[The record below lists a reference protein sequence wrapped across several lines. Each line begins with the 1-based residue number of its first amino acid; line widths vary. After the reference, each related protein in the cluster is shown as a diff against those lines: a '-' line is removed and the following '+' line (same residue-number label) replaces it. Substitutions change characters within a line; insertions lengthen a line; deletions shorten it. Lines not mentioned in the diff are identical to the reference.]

1 MQRAGPRTR
10 LKAEGQLPE
19 IAMSE
24 ASDGLRANRRS
35 GKPVSGSVSA
45 QLRLVLALLVF
56 HSVLCTRLSIRLF
69 TVLRSEDSGG
79 GYTGRCRSLPPDA
92 HSSTRHCFP
101 ITRTHITP
109 STMRLLK
116 PRSSQTCSSR
126 GLPLGELIDR
136 RAQTGARTK
145 ELRSLL
151 DAAAKIAQGKACV
164 YATGSFGRREAS
176 AFSDLDVFIV
186 AKCDKPPEPEAKRQS
201 VLNPLDGILIKA
213 ELIRVGR
220 HLRFPDF
227 TGDGRY
233 LVQYSVKDFT
243 ETLGTPE
250 DDVTNTFTARLL
262 LLLESCPL
270 VGSAVYDDVIDEVVS
285 EYWRDYEGHK
295 NDFIP
300 AFLANDILR
309 LWRTLCVNYEART
322 ERTPELEKAKRKLK
336 NSS

>member
-1 MQRAGPRTR
+1 M
-10 LKAEGQLPE
+10 
-19 IAMSE
+19 
-24 ASDGLRANRRS
+24 
-35 GKPVSGSVSA
+35 
-45 QLRLVLALLVF
+45 
-56 HSVLCTRLSIRLF
+56 
-69 TVLRSEDSGG
+69 
-79 GYTGRCRSLPPDA
+79 
-92 HSSTRHCFP
+92 
-101 ITRTHITP
+101 
-109 STMRLLK
+109 
-116 PRSSQTCSSR
+116 
-126 GLPLGELIDR
+126 GELADR
-136 RAQTGARTK
+136 RAQTEARTK

-151 DAAAKIAQGKACV
+151 DAAAKIAEGKACV

-250 DDVTNTFTARLL
+250 DDVTNTFTAKLL

-285 EYWRDYEGHK
+285 EYWRDYEGHE

-336 NSS
+336 NFKLKHSRLLTCYSALLYLLALDARQGSVSQQDAIEIIRLTPTERLECLQNRADLVDAKATIGDLLGQYEGFLMTTNAREDELIECFLDKQKSRDYMLSADKFGDLMFEALNQIGNRRRLHRLVVV